1 MEELRNFNGY
11 DLYDRLINYTDEQF
25 EDWLR
30 YLGLLYPKNSRPCPK
45 CNSPMTTRKVKDAD
59 KYPTYRCNNYKC
71 RHETG
76 FFVDTF
82 FAGLHYPLKDV
93 LHVSYMWCREGF
105 RVEDMI
111 YEIRR
116 ENKTKIGPDTVTQWK
131 HFFREV
137 TEQYFIKHPI
147 AIGGPGVIVEID
159 ETFCTKRKYNRG
171 RIVEEQIIVLGGVER
186 KSEDSVFDNKKP
198 VTWTIEE
205 HHGDCV
211 HFRSGNQVIRS
222 VGD

>member
-93 LHVSYMWCREGF
+93 LHVSYMWCRTWQKFKARHKNEHGTHRSVF
-105 RVEDMI
+105 NSYISDFI
-111 YEIRR
+111 WRR
-116 ENKTKIGPDTVTQWK
+116 LFGGPDAMYYLWEQIK
-131 HFFREV
+131 
-137 TEQYFIKHPI
+137 EQYPLQ
-147 AIGGPGVIVEID
+147 
-159 ETFCTKRKYNRG
+159 T
-171 RIVEEQIIVLGGVER
+171 
-186 KSEDSVFDNKKP
+186 
-198 VTWTIEE
+198 
-205 HHGDCV
+205 
-211 HFRSGNQVIRS
+211 
-222 VGD
+222 